1 MGAAGASG
9 AGLALADEQNPGAK
23 IMFPSEYLKK
33 KRLLLPVVMKW
44 ALVYLNLSALQT
56 KRQ

>member
-33 KRLLLPVVMKW
+33 KRLYIVQ
-44 ALVYLNLSALQT
+44 NTEEINQ
-56 KRQ
+56 